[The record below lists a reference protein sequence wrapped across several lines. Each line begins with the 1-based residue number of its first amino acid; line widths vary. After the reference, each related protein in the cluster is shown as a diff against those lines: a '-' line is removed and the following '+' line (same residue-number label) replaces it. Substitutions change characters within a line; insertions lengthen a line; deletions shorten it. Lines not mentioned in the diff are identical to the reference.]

1 MNRSHAASRS
11 TLANDPEAFF
21 PGESELAARLRVHD
35 WQSAAPGPPAIWP
48 SHLRDAVTC
57 CLASPLPMALCW
69 GDDALLIANDAAAAL
84 VGVAPS
90 AAPPC
95 SPAAQSWA
103 ALWPVLGPLLDSVR
117 SQSRSMTWPDAPLSL
132 PCGGRLRESCLT
144 FALNPVTDAQGQIDG
159 VLCGLVDTT
168 AAQLARRRLEALHA
182 LAIGTAESRTV
193 DAACRRAA
201 DVLARHPRDLAF
213 TAIYLHDASANAL
226 TLAASGGLGL
236 TPPLPARIEA
246 SESARLPTSIVGGLR
261 EAGVIDLAA
270 LGLDLPGGAWSEPA
284 RTAIALPLRTSA
296 QAGALGVLLAGVS
309 PRSAD
314 DDAGAGFFAQVAA
327 QVGAAIGEA
336 RAYESERR
344 RVTSLAEL
352 DRAKTAFFSNV
363 SHEFR
368 TPLTLLLAPLEEAL
382 ATLPQ
387 NTAAPLRSL
396 LDTAHGN
403 ALRLLKL
410 VNALLDFAR
419 LEAGRVRARF
429 RSTDLAAATAELASV
444 FRSAIERAGLEF
456 TVHCAPLPQPVWVDR
471 EMWEKIVLN
480 LLSNALK
487 FTFAGRIALSL
498 QATADGAALEVRDS
512 GIGIAAEELPRL
524 FQRFHRI
531 EGVRARSAE
540 GSGIG
545 LALVQELVQMHGG
558 EVSVQSTPGIGS
570 CFRVLLP
577 FGHAHLP
584 ADRVDLS
591 GESAPAQPHGPHLAA
606 EALRWLPQAPAP
618 ADTAAHGADEAR
630 ARILIAD
637 DSAELRDYLARL
649 LGARWTVETVADGE
663 AALAALRRQRFD
675 LVLSDVMMPRLDGY
689 GLLRVLRADPLLE
702 ATPVIL
708 LSALAGKDDCVEGLQ
723 HGADDY
729 LVKPFTAREVV
740 ARVGAHLKLA
750 ARRGLAAENA
760 ALLRLHEVGMRPVTR
775 DTMPGLL
782 QAVVEAAVAVADAG
796 MGLLQII
803 DPATQTLRV
812 AAQTGFGSEF
822 LDRLA
827 GLAQMLPPR
836 RERLII
842 EDLPASS
849 LFAGTP
855 VATMLQSAGVRASQ
869 CTPIYARDGRLLG
882 TISTCWNRPHRPD
895 DGVLR
900 VVDLLAREAADLI
913 DHHER
918 EFALQEIRTTLQ
930 SFYDSSPFM
939 MGVVELD
946 GDTPTGVYA
955 NAAMARF
962 FAGDNTDADRDAFP
976 RTGAT
981 PATRALWLA
990 QCRDSRRDDRPVRF
1004 EYEHP
1009 EQGGGRWLNVTVAY
1023 LGDGRDGRPRF
1034 SFVIEDV
1041 SERKRQ
1047 EQALLD
1053 ADRRKDEFLAM
1064 LAHELRNPLLPIVSA
1079 LELIRRRGDDRFGKE
1094 HETIEQQVRHV
1105 VRLVDDLLDVARIAR
1120 GDLVLNRQPL
1130 PLRDAVAQAVR
1141 MVVPLLEQRGH
1152 SLDVQVPPLNL
1163 VADEARL
1170 TQIVANLLTNAAKY
1184 TPRGGRIAVRAWH
1197 DRVQIVLEVS
1207 DNGIGITREALP
1219 RVFDAF
1225 AQKRRDAAPEGA
1237 GLGLGL
1243 SIVRKLVELHGG
1255 SAQVHS
1261 DGAGRGSVFRVCVP
1275 MIDAAAVPPM
1285 EAVPA
1290 APVAT
1295 SRPQRILVVDD
1306 NEAAREG
1313 IAELLRAVGHDVTTA
1328 PDGAA
1333 GIAAAIQCRPD
1344 IAILDIGLPQ
1354 MDGYEVARRLR
1365 ALPGPVKPR
1374 LIALSG
1380 YGREPDQQRGIE
1392 AGFALYLTK
1401 PLLDRLIET
1410 IEQWGREAASRDRTP
1425 E

>member
-1 MNRSHAASRS
+1 MNC
-11 TLANDPEAFF
+11 LEQVF
-21 PGESELAARLRVHD
+21 PGESEFAARLRAHD
-35 WQSAAPGPPAIWP
+35 WRSSVLGSPEVWPP
-48 SHLRDAVTC
+48 HLRSAVAC

-69 GDDALLIANDAAAAL
+69 GDDSLLIANDAAAAL
-84 VGVAPS
+84 CAVAPD
-90 AAPPC
+90 AAPGN
-95 SPAAQSWA
+95 PAAQDWA
-103 ALWPVLGPLLDSVR
+103 PVWPVLGPLVERVR
-117 SQSRSMTWPDAPLSL
+117 RQSRSVQLPEALLSL
-132 PCGGRLRESCLT
+132 PRGEWLRETCVA
-144 FALNPVTDAQGQIDG
+144 FALNPVTDAQGRVDG

-168 AAQLARRRLEALHA
+168 AAQLASRRLETLHA
-182 LAIGTAESRTV
+182 LAIGTAEARSA

-201 DVLARHPRDLAF
+201 EVLARHSRDLAF
-213 TAIYLHDASANAL
+213 VAIYLHDATANVL

-236 TPPLPARIEA
+236 TPPLPRRIDA
-246 SESARLPTSIVGGLR
+246 NESAWLSTPIAGGLR
-261 EAGVIDLAA
+261 EAGTVDLAA
-270 LGLDLPGGAWSEPA
+270 LGLDLPGGAWPEPA
-284 RTAIALPLRTSA
+284 RTAMALPLRTSTQTA
-296 QAGALGVLLAGVS
+296 AIGVLFAGVS
-309 PRSAD
+309 PRSVCDEAC
-314 DDAGAGFFAQVAA
+314 AGFFAQVAA
-327 QVGAAIGEA
+327 QTGAAVGEA

-387 NTAAPLRSL
+387 DTAAPLRNL

-403 ALRLLKL
+403 ALRLLTL

-444 FRSAIERAGLEF
+444 FRSAIERAGLDF
-456 TVHCAPLPQPVWVDR
+456 SVRCAPLPQAVWVDR

-487 FTFAGRIALSL
+487 FTFGGRIEISL

-531 EGVRARSAE
+531 EGARARSAE

-558 EVSVQSTPGIGS
+558 EVTVQSSPGVGS
-570 CFRVLLP
+570 CFRVTLP
-577 FGHAHLP
+577 FGNAHLP
-584 ADRVDLS
+584 ADHVDIAVELP
-591 GESAPAQPHGPHLAA
+591 PARRQAPHLAV
-606 EALRWLPQAPAP
+606 EAMRWLPPVPA
-618 ADTAAHGADEAR
+618 AAAAAEQGEDEAR
-630 ARILIAD
+630 ARILVAD

-649 LGARWTVETVADGE
+649 LGSRWSVDTVADGE

-675 LVLSDVMMPRLDGY
+675 LVLSDVMMPKLDGY
-689 GLLRVLRADPLLE
+689 GLLRALRADPLLE

-708 LSALAGKDDCVEGLQ
+708 LSALASKDDCVEGLQ

-760 ALLRLHEVGMRPVTR
+760 ALLRLHEVGMRPATR

-796 MGLLQII
+796 MGVLQII
-803 DPATQTLRV
+803 DPSTQTLRV
-812 AAQTGFGSEF
+812 AAQYGFGPEF

-827 GLAQMLPPR
+827 GLAQVLPPR
-836 RERLII
+836 RERLIV
-842 EDLPASS
+842 EDVPASS

-855 VATMLQSAGVRASQ
+855 AATMLQAAGARAMQ
-869 CTPIYARDGRLLG
+869 CTPIVARDGRLLG
-882 TISTCWNRPHRPD
+882 AIATCWARPHRPD

-900 VVDLLAREAADLI
+900 IVDLLAHEAADLI

-918 EFALQEIRTTLQ
+918 EQALQEIRATLQ
-930 SFYDSSPFM
+930 SFYDSSPLM
-939 MGVVELD
+939 MGVAELD
-946 GDTPTGVYA
+946 DDTPVGIYA

-962 FAGDNTDADRDAFP
+962 FAADGTHDGTFP

-981 PATRALWLA
+981 PQTRALWLA
-990 QCRDSRRDDRPVRF
+990 QYRDSQRDGRPVRF

-1009 EQGGGRWLNVTVAY
+1009 ESGGGLWLSATVAH
-1023 LGDGRDGRPRF
+1023 LGAGRDGRPRF

-1047 EQALLD
+1047 EDALRD

-1064 LAHELRNPLLPIVSA
+1064 LAHELRNPLLPIVTA
-1079 LELIRRRGDDRFGKE
+1079 LELIRRRGDGRFGAE
-1094 HETIEQQVRHV
+1094 YATIEQQVRHI

-1120 GDLVLNRQPL
+1120 GGLALNRQPL
-1130 PLRDAVAQAVR
+1130 SLDAAVGQAVR
-1141 MVVPLLEQRGH
+1141 MVMPLLEQRGH
-1152 SLDVQVPPLNL
+1152 AIEVRVPPLVL
-1163 VADEARL
+1163 LADAARL
-1170 TQIVANLLTNAAKY
+1170 AQIVANLLTNAAKY
-1184 TPRGGRIAVRAWH
+1184 TPHGGRIAVQAR
-1197 DRVQIVLEVS
+1197 DDDGQIVLEVR
-1207 DNGIGITREALP
+1207 DNGIGIEHDALS
-1219 RVFDAF
+1219 RVFDTF
-1225 AQKRRDAAPEGA
+1225 LPSRRDAAPEGA

-1255 SAQVHS
+1255 TVQAHS
-1261 DGAGRGSVFRVCVP
+1261 DGAGRGSVFRVRLPACAAAAADP
-1275 MIDAAAVPPM
+1275 ADAA
-1285 EAVPA
+1285 PA
-1290 APVAT
+1290 MPVAT
-1295 SRPQRILVVDD
+1295 TRPQRILVVDD
-1306 NEAAREG
+1306 NDAAREG
-1313 IAELLRAVGHDVTTA
+1313 IAELLRAVGHAVTSA
-1328 PDGAA
+1328 ADGAA
-1333 GIAAAIQCRPD
+1333 GIAAARQLRPD

-1365 ALPGPVKPR
+1365 ALPDRPAPR
-1374 LIALSG
+1374 LIALTG
-1380 YGREPDQQRGIE
+1380 YGREPDLQRGRE

-1410 IEQWGREAASRDRTP
+1410 IETWGREASDRTQ

>member
-1 MNRSHAASRS
+1 M
-11 TLANDPEAFF
+11 
-21 PGESELAARLRVHD
+21 
-35 WQSAAPGPPAIWP
+35 
-48 SHLRDAVTC
+48 
-57 CLASPLPMALCW
+57 
-69 GDDALLIANDAAAAL
+69 
-84 VGVAPS
+84 
-90 AAPPC
+90 
-95 SPAAQSWA
+95 
-103 ALWPVLGPLLDSVR
+103 
-117 SQSRSMTWPDAPLSL
+117 
-132 PCGGRLRESCLT
+132 
-144 FALNPVTDAQGQIDG
+144 
-159 VLCGLVDTT
+159 
-168 AAQLARRRLEALHA
+168 
-182 LAIGTAESRTV
+182 
-193 DAACRRAA
+193 
-201 DVLARHPRDLAF
+201 
-213 TAIYLHDASANAL
+213 
-226 TLAASGGLGL
+226 
-236 TPPLPARIEA
+236 
-246 SESARLPTSIVGGLR
+246 
-261 EAGVIDLAA
+261 
-270 LGLDLPGGAWSEPA
+270 
-284 RTAIALPLRTSA
+284 
-296 QAGALGVLLAGVS
+296 
-309 PRSAD
+309 
-314 DDAGAGFFAQVAA
+314 
-327 QVGAAIGEA
+327 
-336 RAYESERR
+336 
-344 RVTSLAEL
+344 
-352 DRAKTAFFSNV
+352 
-363 SHEFR
+363 
-368 TPLTLLLAPLEEAL
+368 
-382 ATLPQ
+382 
-387 NTAAPLRSL
+387 
-396 LDTAHGN
+396 
-403 ALRLLKL
+403 
-410 VNALLDFAR
+410 
-419 LEAGRVRARF
+419 
-429 RSTDLAAATAELASV
+429 
-444 FRSAIERAGLEF
+444 
-456 TVHCAPLPQPVWVDR
+456 
-471 EMWEKIVLN
+471 EKIVLN

-487 FTFAGRIALSL
+487 FTFAGRITLSL
-498 QATADGAALEVRDS
+498 QATTDGAVLDVRDS
-512 GIGIAAEELPRL
+512 GIGIVAEELPRL

-545 LALVQELVQMHGG
+545 LALVQELAQMHGG
-558 EVSVQSTPGIGS
+558 EVTVQSTPGVGS
-570 CFRVLLP
+570 CFRVTLP

-584 ADRVDLS
+584 ADRVDLAS
-591 GESAPAQPHGPHLAA
+591 ESAPARQREPHLAA
-606 EALRWLPQAPAP
+606 EALRWLPPASAQASS
-618 ADTAAHGADEAR
+618 TAEVYAEDEVR

-637 DSAELRDYLARL
+637 DSGELRDYLARL
-649 LGARWTVETVADGE
+649 LGARWTVDTVADGE

-750 ARRGLAAENA
+750 ARRRLAAENA
-760 ALLRLHEVGMRPVTR
+760 ALLRLHEVGMRPATR

-782 QAVVEAAVAVADAG
+782 QAIVEAAVAVADAG

-812 AAQTGFGSEF
+812 AAQTGFGAEF

-827 GLAQMLPPR
+827 GLAPILPPR

-842 EDLPASS
+842 EDVLASS

-855 VATMLQSAGVRASQ
+855 VVTMLQSAGVRASQ

-882 TISTCWNRPHRPD
+882 TISTCWTRPHRPD

-900 VVDLLAREAADLI
+900 LVDLLAREAADLI

-918 EFALQEIRTTLQ
+918 ELALQEIRATLQ

-955 NAAMARF
+955 NAAMARY
-962 FAGDNTDADRDAFP
+962 FADDDADTDNDAFP

-990 QCRDSRRDDRPVRF
+990 QCRDSQRDDRPVRF

-1009 EQGGGRWLNVTVAY
+1009 EPGGGRWLNATVAY

-1064 LAHELRNPLLPIVSA
+1064 LAHELRNPLLPIMSA
-1079 LELIRRRGDDRFGKE
+1079 LELIRRRGGDRFGKE

-1105 VRLVDDLLDVARIAR
+1105 VHLVDDLLDVARIAR
-1120 GDLVLNRQPL
+1120 GGLVLNRQPL
-1130 PLRDAVAQAVR
+1130 PLRDAVAQAVH
-1141 MVVPLLEQRGH
+1141 MVVPLLEQRDH
-1152 SLDVQVPPLNL
+1152 RLDVQVPPLNL
-1163 VADEARL
+1163 VADEGRL

-1184 TPRGGRIAVRAWH
+1184 TPRGGRIAVHAWH
-1197 DRVQIVLEVS
+1197 DGAQIVLEVR
-1207 DNGIGITREALP
+1207 DNGIGIAREALP

-1255 SAQVHS
+1255 SVRVHS
-1261 DGAGRGSVFRVCVP
+1261 DGAGRGSVFRVCLPVIAGP
-1275 MIDAAAVPPM
+1275 ESRPPQTL
-1285 EAVPA
+1285 PA
-1290 APVAT
+1290 APAST
-1295 SRPQRILVVDD
+1295 CRPQRILVVDD
-1306 NEAAREG
+1306 NDAAREG
-1313 IAELLRAVGHDVTTA
+1313 IAELLRAVGHDVATA
-1328 PDGAA
+1328 PDGAT
-1333 GIAAAIQCRPD
+1333 GIAAALQLRPD

-1365 ALPGPVKPR
+1365 ALPDRIEPR

-1380 YGREPDQQRGIE
+1380 YGREPDLQRGVE

-1410 IEQWGREAASRDRTP
+1410 IDQWGREAASRDRTP